1 MDVINPARDTRI
13 SQVPDT
19 TAEEVGM
26 AVEAATRANDAREK
40 AAEHQR
46 TSWQVVFPIAVAARY
61 ASAASDLARANAS
74 YEKASAASAARRCT
88 EEGVQG

>member
-26 AVEAATRANDAREK
+26 AVEAATRAN
-40 AAEHQR
+40 AEEIANWNSTACASPPR
-46 TSWQVVFPIAVAARY
+46 TS
-61 ASAASDLARANAS
+61 
-74 YEKASAASAARRCT
+74 C
-88 EEGVQG
+88 